1 NVSSKEL
8 SKIEFGKEV
17 MYAKKMP
24 EVPYG
29 AIIRDI
35 SIWGIWIASI
45 GSTLGFQIFFQYGPV
60 YLSEVLNFTV
70 EKAGLAS
77 ALPMVLAIVVK
88 VLAGPL

>member
-1 NVSSKEL
+1 MPCRNVSSKEL

-17 MYAKKMP
+17 TYTKKMP
-24 EVPYG
+24 DVPYG

-60 YLSEVLNFTV
+60 YLSEVCFNTNIFS
-70 EKAGLAS
+70 KFIK
-77 ALPMVLAIVVK
+77 PYHFCYYF
-88 VLAGPL
+88 